1 MKYNIYADNAATTAM
16 YPEVAEIMRAYF
28 VDEFYNPSALYH
40 QASKIRRLVK
50 QARETIAEQIGAQ
63 PEEIYFT
70 SGGSEADNWAL
81 KGFASAQGNDAR
93 ILTSRI
99 EHHAVLNTCD
109 YLEQKGHIVTRLPV
123 THDGLLDYHSYESS
137 LSNVNLPLLISIM
150 LVNNEI
156 GSIQPIQKLAS
167 AAKLV
172 GAYFHT
178 DAVQAMGHIPIDVKL
193 LHVDMLSASAHKFH
207 GPKGMGFLYIRQG
220 VEIDSLIHGG
230 AQEFGIRAGTEN
242 IAGIVGMAKALEIS
256 CRTMQEDRKHVAEV
270 RKTFL
275 HAMQETGLDYVVNE
289 AESNVEGIISISIKN
304 ANGEMIVNRLDLLG
318 IAVATGSACNSRD
331 MELSSVIK
339 AVKLPLEYAMG
350 TIRISFGMEN
360 TSEEAVIIAN
370 EIARICNLNNK

>member
-16 YPEVAEIMRAYF
+16 YPEVAELMRAYF
-28 VDEFYNPSALYH
+28 VDDFYNPSALYR
-40 QASKIRRLVK
+40 QASQIRRQVK
-50 QARETIAEQIGAQ
+50 QVRESIAKQIGAQ

-81 KGFASAQGNDAR
+81 KGFVSAHGKDTR
-93 ILTSRI
+93 ILTSQI

-109 YLEQKGHIVTRLPV
+109 YLEHKGHIVTRLPV
-123 THDGLLDYHSYESS
+123 THEGIIDQHSYEAS
-137 LSNVNLPLLISIM
+137 LSNVNSPLLISIM

-156 GSIQPIQKLAS
+156 GSIQPIEKLAS
-167 AAKLV
+167 AAKRV
-172 GAYFHT
+172 DAYFHT
-178 DAVQAMGHIPIDVKL
+178 DAVQAVGHIPIDVKSL
-193 LHVDMLSASAHKFH
+193 QVDMLSASAHKFH

-230 AQEFGIRAGTEN
+230 AQEYGKRAGTEN
-242 IAGIVGMAKALEIS
+242 IAGIVGMAKALEMS
-256 CRTMQEDRKHVAEV
+256 CQTMQEDRDYVADV

-275 HAMQETGLDYVVNE
+275 HAMKETGLDYMVNE
-289 AESNVEGIISISIKN
+289 ADSNVEGTISLSIKN

-339 AVKLPLEYAMG
+339 ALKLPLEYAMG
-350 TIRISFGMEN
+350 TIRISFGREN
-360 TSEEAVIIAN
+360 TSEEAVIIAR
-370 EIARICNLNNK
+370 EIARTCNF

>member
-40 QASKIRRLVK
+40 QATKIRRLVK

-156 GSIQPIQKLAS
+156 GSIQPIQKMAS
-167 AAKLV
+167 AAKRV

-230 AQEFGIRAGTEN
+230 AQEFGSRAGTEN
-242 IAGIVGMAKALEIS
+242 IAGIIGMAKALEIS
-256 CRTMQEDRKHVAEV
+256 CRTLQEDRKHVAEV

-360 TSEEAVIIAN
+360 TLEEAVIIAN